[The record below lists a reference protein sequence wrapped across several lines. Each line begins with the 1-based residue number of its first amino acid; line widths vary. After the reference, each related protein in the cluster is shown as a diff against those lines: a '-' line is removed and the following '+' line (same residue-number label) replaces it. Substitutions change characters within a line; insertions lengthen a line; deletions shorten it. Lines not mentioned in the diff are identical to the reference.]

1 MASQL
6 DVKARGPGRG
16 QRAPYCPWLHPP
28 HSGTSTATGAG
39 WTGSLMVGE
48 VLEEAPGP
56 RTLGEV
62 SASPGPSPGTVLG
75 EALDGPG
82 GGVGIPW
89 SSPRDGPGGGV
100 HIPWS
105 FPILGEV
112 SAFPGPPL
120 GLVLREALASPGPSQ
135 GWSWGRCRH
144 PLVPPQGW
152 PWGRHPLVLPLLGEV
167 SASPGPGMHRKRGG
181 KPDCRPRAPAR
192 DRAALRGAMSS
203 SPPPLKPKPA
213 EERRCGPGR
222 GEAVSAFPTLFLACS
237 VCPGLS
243 SQLFKV
249 KAGFSFPVPSI
260 WHRQVCLSFV
270 K

>member
-1 MASQL
+1 MGGCSG
-6 DVKARGPGRG
+6 KSTGREG
-16 QRAPYCPWLHPP
+16 QRPRPRTEGSVLSLAASPTLWDQHSNRGRVDRQP
-28 HSGTSTATGAG
+28 HGGGGAG
-39 WTGSLMVGE
+39 GGTGSTNPRGGVGISWS
-48 VLEEAPGP
+48 LPG
-56 RTLGEV
+56 
-62 SASPGPSPGTVLG
+62 
-75 EALDGPG
+75 DGPG
-82 GGVGIPW
+82 GGIGIPW
-89 SSPRDGPGGGV
+89 SSPRDGPGEGV

-120 GLVLREALASPGPSQ
+120 GLVLQEALASPGPSQ

-144 PLVPPQGW
+144 PLVPPQEW

-167 SASPGPGMHRKRGG
+167 SASPSPGMHRKRGG

-260 WHRQVCLSFV
+260 WHRQVCLPFV